1 MVSQIAP
8 RPAASLMSSQSSLH
22 PFSTHRSYRQLM
34 AGLSFDERIARMRD
48 QNARAQILNDGPA
61 VKEEHTLAMV
71 NRFDLHFALGARLTM
86 SRARR

>member
-34 AGLSFDERIARMRD
+34 AGLSFDERVARMRD
-48 QNARAQILNDGPA
+48 QTCGRKSSMTGPQ
-61 VKEEHTLAMV
+61 
-71 NRFDLHFALGARLTM
+71 
-86 SRARR
+86 